1 MSKYVSACNAYA
13 KVKDIEVTLVA
24 GQEIELSAEQ
34 LAVLPERTRASLK
47 LIEGEKPGK
56 SEKVQKPA

>member
-13 KVKDIEVTLVA
+13 KVKDVEVTLVA
-24 GQEIELSAEQ
+24 GQEIELSEKE

-47 LIEGEKPGK
+47 LIETSKT
-56 SEKVQKPA
+56 EKVQKPA